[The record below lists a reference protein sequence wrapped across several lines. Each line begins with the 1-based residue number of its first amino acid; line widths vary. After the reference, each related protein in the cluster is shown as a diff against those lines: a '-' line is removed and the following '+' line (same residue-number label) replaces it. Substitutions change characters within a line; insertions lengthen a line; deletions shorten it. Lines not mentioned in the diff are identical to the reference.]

1 MVRGNGVESSLVTLT
16 EEDLATVLRTLLKEV
31 VIYMF
36 L

>member
-1 MVRGNGVESSLVTLT
+1 MESSLVTLT

-31 VIYMF
+31 VIYMV